1 MKRVIILIGFLLTAC
16 TVPVSTPAVSP
27 EITPVP
33 PTAETSAPADPT
45 PIPPIPPTP
54 TSEPLAVL
62 VNGEALALA
71 DYERQMVR
79 YAASMT
85 ATGKD
90 PDTPEGQK
98 ALIEARAW
106 VLDRMIEQR
115 LIVQAAHAQGIDVAD
130 EEVNAAIQSLV
141 TDIGQETFDER
152 LANEGLTL
160 DEAQVQLKDEMLA
173 SSMMEQVVAAIPEHT
188 EQVNARHIV
197 VGTEEEAR
205 QILTQIKAGA
215 DFATLARTYSQDVFT
230 RDRGGDLDYFPRGI
244 LTSPEVE
251 NAAFSLQPGQISD
264 VIKSMLG
271 YHIIQVVDR
280 VSDMEVSPENL
291 RQLKDKAAREWIAEL
306 WAAADVERFISVTP

>member
-1 MKRVIILIGFLLTAC
+1 MKRAIILIGILLTAC
-16 TVPVSTPAVSP
+16 TVPGATSTASP
-27 EITPVP
+27 EITPVVP
-33 PTAETSAPADPT
+33 PTAETSASVDAT
-45 PIPPIPPTP
+45 PIPPTP

-62 VNGEALALA
+62 VNGESLTLA

-85 ATGKD
+85 AIGQD

-98 ALIEARAW
+98 ALLEARAW

-115 LIVQAAHAQGIDVAD
+115 LIVQAAHAQGIDVTD
-130 EEVNAAIQSLV
+130 EEVDAAIQSLV
-141 TDIGQETFDER
+141 TDIGQEVFNER

-160 DEAQVQLKDEMLA
+160 EETHVQLKDEMLA
-173 SSMMEQVVAAIPEHT
+173 SRMMEQVVAAVPEHT
-188 EQVNARHIV
+188 EQVHARHIV
-197 VGTEEEAR
+197 VGTEEEAH

-230 RDRGGDLDYFPRGI
+230 RDRGGDLGYFPRGI

-251 NAAFSLQPGQISD
+251 NAAFSLQPGQVSD
-264 VIKSMLG
+264 VIKSNLG

-291 RQLKDKAAREWIAEL
+291 RQLKDKAAREWIAGL

>member
-1 MKRVIILIGFLLTAC
+1 MKRVIILIGILLTAC
-16 TVPVSTPAVSP
+16 TVPVATPTVSP

-33 PTAETSAPADPT
+33 PTAETIAPAAPT
-45 PIPPIPPTP
+45 PIPPTP
-54 TSEPLAVL
+54 TSEPLAAL
-62 VNGEALALA
+62 VNGEALILA
-71 DYERQMVR
+71 NYERQMVR
-79 YAASMT
+79 YAASMI

-115 LIVQAAHAQGIDVAD
+115 LLVQAAHAQGIDVTD

-141 TDIGQETFDER
+141 VDIGQETFDER

-160 DEAQVQLKDEMLA
+160 EETYIQLKDEMLA
-173 SSMMEQVVAAIPEHT
+173 SRMMEQVVAAIPEHT

-197 VGTEEEAR
+197 VGSEEEAR
-205 QILTQIKAGA
+205 QILTQITAGA

-244 LTSPEVE
+244 LTSPEIE
-251 NAAFSLQPGQISD
+251 NAAFSLQPGQVSD
-264 VIKSMLG
+264 VIKSNLG
-271 YHIIQVVDR
+271 YHIVQVVDR
-280 VSDMEVSPENL
+280 VSDMEISPENL
-291 RQLKDKAAREWIAEL
+291 RQLKDTAAREWIAGL
-306 WAAADVERFISVTP
+306 WAAANVERFISATP